1 MSPAAAI
8 PASHPRRQP
17 LRLLRIFSRAATIAR
32 HRRRAPA
39 VPT

>member
-1 MSPAAAI
+1 MIQTSAI

-17 LRLLRIFSRAATIAR
+17 LRLLRVSGRAATIAR

>member
-1 MSPAAAI
+1 MTPT

-17 LRLLRIFSRAATIAR
+17 LRLLRVAGRAATIGR
-32 HRRRAPA
+32 NRRRAPA